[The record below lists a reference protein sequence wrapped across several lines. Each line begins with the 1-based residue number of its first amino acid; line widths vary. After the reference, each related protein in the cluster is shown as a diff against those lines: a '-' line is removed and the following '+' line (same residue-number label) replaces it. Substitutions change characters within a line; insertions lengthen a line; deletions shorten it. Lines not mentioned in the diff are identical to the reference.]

1 MIASALALGF
11 PLPSKP
17 ASTEHARNRMLLKL
31 SEVRSKSVSESVKLT
46 NEDYVLLYSYLLVTS
61 TITKEL
67 DKMVELIKQLLGGF
81 SEEIFYLV

>member
-1 MIASALALGF
+1 
-11 PLPSKP
+11 
-17 ASTEHARNRMLLKL
+17 MLLKL
-31 SEVRSKSVSESVKLT
+31 SEVRSKSMSDDLQLS

-67 DKMVELIKQLLGGF
+67 DQILKLIKKLLGGF